1 MGDVFVPEIEF
12 NQNRQNTYFDA
23 TKVGTLDVLGATLEE
38 TFYYN
43 PTNAVDRFLQ
53 MQFGEGRT
61 GNILSPEQYKT
72 SEYFREGL
80 EAPEEGIK
88 EGYAQLLA
96 QNYDKRAAITQTL
109 SRSKGGF
116 GLGAAQ
122 FGTMLLGSVLDP
134 INVASAFIPVFP
146 AARYAHLVKNL
157 GLTKAR
163 AVRGVVEG
171 SVGATLVEPIVLGQA
186 ALEQDENYNLLDSFL
201 NVTIGGVLGG
211 GLHVG
216 FGRISDVIERRSQKT
231 KEQAILTSIKQSLT
245 DQEVNPTPIIK
256 ADLNK
261 SIEKNLEKQNNLSQE
276 KPLEPVVQETEV
288 TEKIVVY
295 NTKGE
300 PKVVE
305 VVKRDEDGKVTVKDT
320 DGTEKVLDSSN
331 LVSRSI
337 YDDNFEI
344 DLTAEGE
351 DLDLG
356 FSATITNLIR
366 GMNKEQ
372 AKKALEDAKFIIEN
386 ELKDIRK
393 GKKVRQGILRKEKT
407 VINESLIARKE
418 ASLEAIN
425 LKLKELDGQ
434 TITKPK
440 DPTIPTETT
449 TVQGSQRTGKGLPSS
464 LKAPKPKT
472 LLQFIKENGKISSID
487 PLAGDVAQ
495 ALGGNQNKQGKF
507 ILDVKN
513 TKGAIAKKGIGIDEM
528 TTRVQEAGYFLDK
541 SDMDYG
547 IDAATPDDL
556 IALIRR
562 EQDGEILYSRSQEL
576 EYDNYVAAGEK
587 QELVDAL
594 DIDPT
599 NMTDAELDIAI
610 DLARNKEQLSQDILL
625 SEKMEQPSVLTAQE
639 FENAKI
645 EALENNYNMGNGKQ
659 EYGQSVL
666 ERAGI
671 DDTFNLQTRET
682 EIDAEIEALEFDIEN
697 TSNAENID
705 KDDLVEFDENIK
717 VADDLIARSDESFD
731 TATNAAASCIMRNTK

>member
-1 MGDVFVPEIEF
+1 MVDVFVPEIEF

-216 FGRISDVIERRSQKT
+216 FGKLSDTIERRSQKT
-231 KEQAILTSIKQSLT
+231 KEQAFLTGVKQVLT
-245 DQEVNPTPIIK
+245 DQEVTGPSILIK
-256 ADLNK
+256 ADLDK
-261 SIEKNLEKQNNLSQE
+261 SIKKNLEKQNNLAQE
-276 KPLEPVVQETEV
+276 KPTR
-288 TEKIVVY
+288 I
-295 NTKGE
+295 
-300 PKVVE
+300 
-305 VVKRDEDGKVTVKDT
+305 ED
-320 DGTEKVLDSSN
+320 
-331 LVSRSI
+331 
-337 YDDNFEI
+337 
-344 DLTAEGE
+344 
-351 DLDLG
+351 
-356 FSATITNLIR
+356 IT
-366 GMNKEQ
+366 
-372 AKKALEDAKFIIEN
+372 
-386 ELKDIRK
+386 
-393 GKKVRQGILRKEKT
+393 
-407 VINESLIARKE
+407 
-418 ASLEAIN
+418 
-425 LKLKELDGQ
+425 
-434 TITKPK
+434 
-440 DPTIPTETT
+440 
-449 TVQGSQRTGKGLPSS
+449 RTGKGLPGS
-464 LKAPKPKT
+464 LQAKKPKT

-528 TTRVQEAGYFLDK
+528 ATRVQEAGYFLDK

-610 DLARNKEQLSQDILL
+610 DLARNKEELSQDILL
-625 SEKMEQPSVLTAQE
+625 SDKMEHTSDLTAQE

-645 EALENNYNMGNGKQ
+645 EALENDYNMGNTKQ
-659 EYGQSVL
+659 EYEQAVL

-682 EIDAEIEALEFDIEN
+682 EIDAENEALEFDIEN

-731 TATNAAASCIMRNTK
+731 TATNAAASCIVRNTK

>member
-1 MGDVFVPEIEF
+1 
-12 NQNRQNTYFDA
+12 
-23 TKVGTLDVLGATLEE
+23 
-38 TFYYN
+38 
-43 PTNAVDRFLQ
+43 
-53 MQFGEGRT
+53 
-61 GNILSPEQYKT
+61 
-72 SEYFREGL
+72 
-80 EAPEEGIK
+80 
-88 EGYAQLLA
+88 
-96 QNYDKRAAITQTL
+96 
-109 SRSKGGF
+109 
-116 GLGAAQ
+116 
-122 FGTMLLGSVLDP
+122 MLLGSVLDP

-216 FGRISDVIERRSQKT
+216 FGKLSDTIERRSQKT
-231 KEQAILTSIKQSLT
+231 KEQAVLTAVKQVLT
-245 DQEVNPTPIIK
+245 DQEVTGPSILIK
-256 ADLNK
+256 ADLDK
-261 SIEKNLEKQNNLSQE
+261 SIKKNLEKQNNLAQE
-276 KPLEPVVQETEV
+276 KPTR
-288 TEKIVVY
+288 I
-295 NTKGE
+295 
-300 PKVVE
+300 
-305 VVKRDEDGKVTVKDT
+305 ED
-320 DGTEKVLDSSN
+320 
-331 LVSRSI
+331 
-337 YDDNFEI
+337 
-344 DLTAEGE
+344 
-351 DLDLG
+351 
-356 FSATITNLIR
+356 IT
-366 GMNKEQ
+366 
-372 AKKALEDAKFIIEN
+372 
-386 ELKDIRK
+386 
-393 GKKVRQGILRKEKT
+393 
-407 VINESLIARKE
+407 
-418 ASLEAIN
+418 
-425 LKLKELDGQ
+425 
-434 TITKPK
+434 
-440 DPTIPTETT
+440 
-449 TVQGSQRTGKGLPSS
+449 RTGKGLPGS
-464 LKAPKPKT
+464 LQAKKPKT

-513 TKGAIAKKGIGIDEM
+513 TKGAVAKKGIGIDEM
-528 TTRVQEAGYFLDK
+528 ATRVQEAGYFLDK

-645 EALENNYNMGNGKQ
+645 EAFEKNYNMGNGKQ
-659 EYGQSVL
+659 EYEQSVL

-731 TATNAAASCIMRNTK
+731 TATNAAASCIVRNTK

>member
-1 MGDVFVPEIEF
+1 MVDVFVPEIEF

-216 FGRISDVIERRSQKT
+216 FGKLSDTIERRSQKT
-231 KEQAILTSIKQSLT
+231 KEQAVLTAVKQVLT
-245 DQEVNPTPIIK
+245 DQEVTGPSILIK
-256 ADLNK
+256 ADLDK
-261 SIEKNLEKQNNLSQE
+261 SIKKNLEKQNNLAQE
-276 KPLEPVVQETEV
+276 KPTR
-288 TEKIVVY
+288 I
-295 NTKGE
+295 
-300 PKVVE
+300 
-305 VVKRDEDGKVTVKDT
+305 ED
-320 DGTEKVLDSSN
+320 
-331 LVSRSI
+331 
-337 YDDNFEI
+337 
-344 DLTAEGE
+344 
-351 DLDLG
+351 
-356 FSATITNLIR
+356 IT
-366 GMNKEQ
+366 
-372 AKKALEDAKFIIEN
+372 
-386 ELKDIRK
+386 
-393 GKKVRQGILRKEKT
+393 
-407 VINESLIARKE
+407 
-418 ASLEAIN
+418 
-425 LKLKELDGQ
+425 
-434 TITKPK
+434 
-440 DPTIPTETT
+440 
-449 TVQGSQRTGKGLPSS
+449 RTGKGLPGS
-464 LKAPKPKT
+464 LQAKKPKT

-513 TKGAIAKKGIGIDEM
+513 TKGAVAKKGIGIDEM
-528 TTRVQEAGYFLDK
+528 ATRVQEAGYFLDK

-645 EALENNYNMGNGKQ
+645 EAFEKNYNMGNGKQ
-659 EYGQSVL
+659 EYEQSVL

-731 TATNAAASCIMRNTK
+731 TATNAAASCIVRNTK

>member
-1 MGDVFVPEIEF
+1 MVDVFVPEIEF

-43 PTNAVDRFLQ
+43 PTNALDRFLE

-216 FGRISDVIERRSQKT
+216 FGKLSDTIERRSQKT
-231 KEQAILTSIKQSLT
+231 KEQAVLTAVKQTLT
-245 DQEVNPTPIIK
+245 DQEVNVTPIIK
-256 ADLNK
+256 ADLEK
-261 SIEKNLEKQNNLSQE
+261 TFEKNLEKQNNLAQE
-276 KPLEPVVQETEV
+276 KPTRIEDV
-288 TEKIVVY
+288 T
-295 NTKGE
+295 
-300 PKVVE
+300 
-305 VVKRDEDGKVTVKDT
+305 
-320 DGTEKVLDSSN
+320 
-331 LVSRSI
+331 
-337 YDDNFEI
+337 
-344 DLTAEGE
+344 
-351 DLDLG
+351 
-356 FSATITNLIR
+356 
-366 GMNKEQ
+366 
-372 AKKALEDAKFIIEN
+372 
-386 ELKDIRK
+386 
-393 GKKVRQGILRKEKT
+393 
-407 VINESLIARKE
+407 
-418 ASLEAIN
+418 
-425 LKLKELDGQ
+425 
-434 TITKPK
+434 
-440 DPTIPTETT
+440 
-449 TVQGSQRTGKGLPSS
+449 RTGKGLPGS

-472 LLQFIKENGKISSID
+472 LLQFIKENGGIRPDD
-487 PLAGDVAQ
+487 PQVSDLKASLDKGTFGI
-495 ALGGNQNKQGKF
+495 LNKKDG
-507 ILDVKN
+507 LSL
-513 TKGAIAKKGIGIDEM
+513 DEM
-528 TTRVQEAGYFLDK
+528 TIRVQEAGYFLDK
-541 SDMDYG
+541 SDLDYG
-547 IDAATPDDL
+547 IDGATPRDLLDL
-556 IALIRR
+556 IDR
-562 EQDGEILYSRSQEL
+562 EAKGDVLYSRDQEF
-576 EYDNYVAAGEK
+576 EYDNYVAAGKK

-594 DIDPT
+594 GIDPT

-625 SEKMEQPSVLTAQE
+625 SDKMEQPSVLTAQE

-645 EALENNYNMGNGKQ
+645 EAFEKNYNMGNGKQ
-659 EYGQSVL
+659 EYEQSVL